1 VERFS
6 KKSGE
11 GRAKVLRDSIELIS
25 KKWHPQ
31 ILYKLDEDFVRF
43 SELES
48 DLDGISSKVLSSS
61 LSDLS
66 QKDLVI
72 RSDRGYKLTSK
83 GLEMKSAL
91 DSMADW
97 GQKFSELSEVEVLVV
112 EDENLQREM
121 YERWLEHYQVKAAS
135 NLEKA
140 YNLVTSDTDIVILD
154 RVVDG
159 SKSDEVAE
167 DLKEE
172 YEGIEIV
179 MITGVDPSLDIL
191 GLDVDYY
198 LIKPV
203 KEEQL
208 LETVD
213 EALEKA
219 DKSEDKKEL
228 LSLASKKAVLDR
240 KLAIGGNERYSELEQ
255 KIDSLSS
262 QLEDSEDILSRFGV

>member
-1 VERFS
+1 MERFS